1 MNKPSAVRQVALNG
15 LEGYGW
21 NEPAY
26 PEPTRPVPLNRSLY
40 LTIAGRVDPELKEI
54 GKAIFEDGCVTVE
67 SSKANEAYY
76 LIDDSELDQ
85 VCRVHLWTDKQSIYL
100 SCTCPPCQET
110 PKLVCEH
117 KQASYLH
124 LIDTLRPSWHSRP
137 PRWDAVVD
145 GLLEPD
151 AGKSTTAKQ
160 VLLFSLQ
167 HNHNGWGI
175 VPYGVSL
182 SHFRD
187 VDLDDPIAIRNAAA
201 RKDLSDEVKLV
212 NSKFDPNRYVN
223 LTETTAWLGQAAQL
237 AEKLYR
243 DSKLSLDH
251 AFRALADQ
259 PFFVGD
265 YSNPLRGLIEIDD
278 EPGRAVVDISRE
290 RRALKVTTSIT
301 HRGVKLAI
309 GTEAL
314 IVTDRPIWALAGKR
328 LFRIPDAG
336 SSFASWGARSVR
348 VPTQEQARFLADY
361 LPRFVERYEVSSD
374 MVTWND
380 IDADIVPRLYL
391 SESEGDLVADVRF
404 AYDTVELPAERAPSS
419 VSIRATKPAD
429 RDTIPLTRIHRK
441 VEQEAE
447 FYRQLAP
454 AGFKRGHGYDKLIL
468 KASLSPVDFL
478 LHSVPKLTASGFEV
492 YGEENLAS
500 VRVNR
505 NQPRLEFKVSSG
517 IDWLDL
523 NAVVTFG
530 DLPVSLADF
539 SKAIKRRER
548 YVKLADGSI
557 GAIPPE
563 WIERYKHLFSFG
575 ELTDDGLRLSNRHA
589 VLIEDAMELADAAQS
604 DRELE
609 VRRDRLRTFS
619 KITEHPLPAG
629 LTAELRP
636 YQKAGFDWLHFL
648 HEYDFGGCLA
658 DDMGVGKTVQALA
671 FLLSLKEGNY
681 HEQAGQGLSVMSP
694 QDWGL
699 GGRNPST
706 ERPQS
711 LTNLIVLPR
720 SLIFNW
726 EREVKKF
733 TPGLRVLVHAENKRS
748 RDIAHLDEYDL
759 VLTTYGVMLRDINV
773 LRKYRFHYV
782 ILDEAQVIKNPLSLT
797 GRSARML
804 QSDHRLVLTGTPV
817 ENSTIDLW
825 SQFEFL
831 NPGLLG
837 GLEYFRTEFSAAI
850 EKKQDDA
857 SASLLRRMVFPFILR
872 RTKDQVATDLPPRTE
887 KILLAEMEPDQQKLY
902 NQVRD
907 KYRDELLGIINKD
920 GVNNARMKM
929 LEALL
934 RLRQIA
940 NHPKLM
946 DDESTVESGKFELLM
961 ETLETLRAEGHKALV
976 FSQFVRMLTIVRNRL
991 DADGVP
997 YQYLDGLTKDR
1008 PARVDSFQGDPN
1020 IPFFLISL
1028 KAGGVGLNLTAADY
1042 VVHIDPWWNPAVERQ
1057 ATDRTHRI
1065 GQDKPVFVYKL
1076 ISRGTV
1082 EEKILD
1088 LQERKRKLVDQLVA
1102 GEQSFLKSLTKDDV
1116 SVLFS

>member
-1 MNKPSAVRQVALNG
+1 MNKPSTVRQVGLHG
-15 LEGYGW
+15 LEEYGW

-40 LTIAGRVDPELKEI
+40 LTIAGRTDPELREI

-85 VCRVHLWTDKQSIYL
+85 VCRVHLWTDKQSIYF
-100 SCTCPPCQET
+100 SCTCPPCQEN

-124 LIDTLRPSWHSRP
+124 LIDTLRPSWHARP
-137 PRWDAVVD
+137 PRWDHVVN

-167 HNHNGWGI
+167 NNHYGWGI

-201 RKDLSDEVKLV
+201 RKDLSDEVKQI

-223 LTETTAWLGQAAQL
+223 LTETTAWLGQAALL

-259 PFFVGD
+259 PFFVGTYGD
-265 YSNPLRGLIEIDD
+265 PLKALIEIDD

-290 RRALKVTTSIT
+290 RRALKVATSIM

-309 GTEAL
+309 GSEAL
-314 IVTDRPIWALAGKR
+314 IVTDRPVWVLSGKR

-336 SSFASWGARSVR
+336 SSFAAWGSRSVR
-348 VPTQEQARFLADY
+348 VPTQEQARFLSDY
-361 LPRFVERYEVSSD
+361 LPRFVERYDVSSD
-374 MVTWND
+374 MVTWHD
-380 IDADIVPRLYL
+380 IEAEVVPRLYL

-404 AYDTVELPAERAPSS
+404 AYDTVELPAERVPAS
-419 VSIRATKPAD
+419 VAIRAMQTAD
-429 RDTIPLTRIHRK
+429 RDSIPLTRVHRK
-441 VEQEAE
+441 VESEAE

-454 AGFKRGHGYDKLIL
+454 AGFKRGAGYEKLVL

-478 LHSVPKLTASGFEV
+478 LHSVPKLVAGGFEV
-492 YGEENLAS
+492 YGEENLRS

-589 VLIEDAMELADAAQS
+589 VLIEDAMELADAAQA
-604 DRELE
+604 DGEFE
-609 VRRDRLRTFS
+609 VRRDRLRSFS

-671 FLLSLKEGNY
+671 FLLSLKATGESKS
-681 HEQAGQGLSVMSP
+681 A
-694 QDWGL
+694 
-699 GGRNPST
+699 
-706 ERPQS
+706 
-711 LTNLIVLPR
+711 NLVVLPR

-733 TPGLRVLVHAENKRS
+733 TPGLSVLVHAENKRS
-748 RDIAHLDEYDL
+748 KDIAHLDDYDL

-797 GRSARML
+797 GRSARLL

-850 EKKQDDA
+850 EKKQNDA

-887 KILLAEMEPDQQKLY
+887 KILLAEMEPDQEKLY
-902 NQVRD
+902 NSVRD
-907 KYRDELLGIINKD
+907 KYRDELLGIINKE
-920 GVNNARMKM
+920 GMGNARMKM

-946 DDESTVESGKFELLM
+946 DDESTLNSGKFELLT

-997 YQYLDGLTKDR
+997 YQYLDGQTKNR
-1008 PARVDSFQGDPN
+1008 QAAVDSFQADPN

-1102 GEQSFLKSLTKDDV
+1102 GEESFLKSLTKDDV